1 MAVDK
6 NGKKLPAG
14 ITQRPDGRYMARFQY
29 KGEQYTLYHKTSVK
43 QLVKDMNNMKY
54 ELEHGLYAS
63 AKKVKVDDWYNAWMN
78 EYKAHT
84 VKKSTFDLYDTYY
97 NIYIKNIL
105 GKKIIQDLKP
115 IHIQKLYNDMAK
127 RGLKENTIKKV
138 NTIICSML
146 QQAVKNEMIF
156 KNPCVSV
163 DIPKTEKTEKQILS
177 AEQQDEFLQFIRS
190 SNRWKKYHT
199 LFTVVLG
206 TGMRI
211 GELLPLNWSDIDYNE
226 KTIEINK
233 TLQYLYNKEKKKY
246 EYVMQTPKTK
256 TSKRIIPL
264 LDSLAFL
271 LKKHRKE
278 QQELRMSLGDK
289 WQPLNKEGFGN
300 LVFTTEFGRPF
311 DRNSINRAIS
321 SIVTEMNKKREKG
334 NEFPNFSPHCLRHT
348 FATRCFENG
357 IPPKVVQEYLGHT
370 TIQMTMDLYTHVMKE
385 TKQDEIKKLDN
396 VFKLA

>member
-6 NGKKLPAG
+6 NGKQLPAG
-14 ITQRPDGRYMARFQY
+14 ITQRADGRYMARFQY

-63 AKKVKVDDWYNAWMN
+63 AKKVKIDEWYHAWMS
-78 EYKAHT
+78 EYKAHSI
-84 VKKSTFDLYDTYY
+84 KKSTYDLYNTYY
-97 NIYIKNIL
+97 EIYIKDIL

-138 NTIICSML
+138 NTIMRSML
-146 QQAVKNEMIF
+146 QQAVKNEMLL

-163 DIPKTEKTEKQILS
+163 DIPKTEKVEKQILS
-177 AEQQDEFLQFIRS
+177 AEHQDEFLKFVRS
-190 SNRWKKYHT
+190 SNRWKKYNT
-199 LFTVVLG
+199 LFTVALG

-211 GELLPLNWSDIDYNE
+211 GELLALNWSDIDYNE
-226 KTIEINK
+226 KTIEINR
-233 TLQYLYNKEKKKY
+233 TLLYLQNKDTKKF

-256 TSKRIIPL
+256 TSKRKIPL

-289 WQPLNKEGFGN
+289 WQPLDKEGFRN

-321 SIVTEMNKKREKG
+321 SIVREMNKKREKG

-385 TKQDEIKKLDN
+385 TKQEEIKKLDN

>member
-127 RGLKENTIKKV
+127 RGLKENTIIKV

-199 LFTVVLG
+199 LFTVALG

-211 GELLPLNWSDIDYNE
+211 GELLALNWSDIDYNE

>member
-6 NGKKLPAG
+6 KGKHLPQG
-14 ITQRPDGRYMARFQY
+14 ITQRADGRYMARFQY

-63 AKKVKVDDWYNAWMN
+63 AKKVKIDEWYNTWMN

-84 VKKSTFDLYDTYY
+84 VKRSTFDLYDKYY
-97 NIYIKNIL
+97 NVYIKDVL

-138 NTIICSML
+138 NTIMRSML
-146 QQAVKNEMIF
+146 QQAVKNEMLF

-163 DIPKTEKTEKQILS
+163 DIPKTEKAEKQILN
-177 AEQQDEFLQFIRS
+177 AEQQEEFLQFVRS
-190 SNRWKKYHT
+190 SNRWKKYNT
-199 LFTVVLG
+199 LFTVALG

-211 GELLPLNWSDIDYNE
+211 GELLALNWSDINYNE

-233 TLQYLYNKEKKKY
+233 TLQYLYNKEEKKY

-256 TSKRIIPL
+256 TSKRTIPL

-278 QQELRMSLGDK
+278 QQSLKMKLGDK
-289 WQPLNKEGFGN
+289 WQPLDKEGFRN

-321 SIVTEMNKKREKG
+321 SIVTEINKKRDKG
-334 NEFPNFSPHCLRHT
+334 EEFPDFSPHCLRHT

>member
-127 RGLKENTIKKV
+127 RGLKENTIIKV

-199 LFTVVLG
+199 LFTVALG

-211 GELLPLNWSDIDYNE
+211 GELLALNWSDIDYNE

-334 NEFPNFSPHCLRHT
+334 NEFPNFSPHCFRHT

>member
-199 LFTVVLG
+199 LFTVALG

-211 GELLPLNWSDIDYNE
+211 GELLALNWSDIDYNE

-396 VFKLA
+396 VFRLA